1 LAKGIVIGG
10 HMIERWMGLYHNK
23 KHITTPISGVV
34 ILRHDRE
41 VGFESIIFEVSPKY
55 ESANV
60 EYQI

>member
-1 LAKGIVIGG
+1 
-10 HMIERWMGLYHNK
+10 MIERWMGLYHNK